1 MHESAGRQDR
11 GREAAR
17 QQMADAML
25 VEADSVGR
33 MKGTS
38 HLAARH
44 ARLTRRRG
52 MSRAQVAP
60 PLFGSLLP
68 YARIPTEINRK

>member
-1 MHESAGRQDR
+1 
-11 GREAAR
+11 
-17 QQMADAML
+17 MADAML
-25 VEADSVGR
+25 VEAADSVGR

-52 MSRAQVAP
+52 MSRAQVAA
-60 PLFGSLLP
+60 PLIGSLLRD
-68 YARIPTEINRK
+68 ARIPTEINRK